1 MSEFSRA
8 LSSKLDAVVC
18 VSVVL
23 CACLEAGETVA
34 NPLTPAWKYLEAP
47 QAEAAA
53 GPAPSPPPA
62 AQATAAAP
70 GAGDYGNYCASC
82 HGAHGD
88 GDGPLA
94 GALDPQPAKH
104 SDGDAMGA
112 LSDEYLFRVIR
123 EGGAAVGKSPLMAPW
138 KGTLSDSQIRD
149 LVAFIRTLSKPT
161 N

>member
-1 MSEFSRA
+1 MSGSSRA
-8 LSSKLDAVVC
+8 LTAKLAAW
-18 VSVVL
+18 VSVSVAL
-23 CACLEAGETVA
+23 CACGEAGESVA
-34 NPLTPAWKYLEAP
+34 NPPAIPGENREAP
-47 QAEAAA
+47 QAESTV

-62 AQATAAAP
+62 AQPTAAAP

-123 EGGAAVGKSPLMAPW
+123 EGGVAVGKSPLMAPW
-138 KGTLSDSQIRD
+138 KGALSDSQIRD